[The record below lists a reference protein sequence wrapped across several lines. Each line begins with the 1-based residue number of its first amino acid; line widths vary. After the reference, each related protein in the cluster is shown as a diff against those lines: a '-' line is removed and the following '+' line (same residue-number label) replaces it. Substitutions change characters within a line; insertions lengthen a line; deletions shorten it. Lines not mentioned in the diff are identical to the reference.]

1 MEATRL
7 SDKADTTAAVADG
20 PPAPMLAE
28 NEVEF
33 LSAADLAQL
42 RMGSSTTATTL
53 KNDLNSNGQKGRKKI
68 GKSSIKNIFP
78 VVSST
83 LVDKEEDTVPAP
95 KSKENIAALREIALD
110 HQYNENNDT
119 KWANIPDDEIL
130 PIDRAAPC
138 LFHLLQ

>member
-7 SDKADTTAAVADG
+7 SDEADTTAPIEADG

-42 RMGSSTTATTL
+42 RMGSATSI
-53 KNDLNSNGQKGRKKI
+53 KAAKSDVNSNSLTT
-68 GKSSIKNIFP
+68 GKSKKGNRSVKDISVPPEEEEGESVP
-78 VVSST
+78 VVR
-83 LVDKEEDTVPAP
+83 
-95 KSKENIAALREIALD
+95 SKKDIAALREIALD

-119 KWANIPDDEIL
+119 KWANIPDDERL

-138 LFHLLQ
+138 LLHLLH

>member
-1 MEATRL
+1 MEATKL
-7 SDKADTTAAVADG
+7 SDEADTTAPVEADG

-53 KNDLNSNGQKGRKKI
+53 KNDLNNNGLKGRKKI
-68 GKSSIKNIFP
+68 GKSTIKNIFP
-78 VVSST
+78 VSST
-83 LVDKEEDTVPAP
+83 SVDKEEDTVPAS
-95 KSKENIAALREIALD
+95 KSKEDIAALREIALD